1 MMEGLVSWTALYY
14 DDKCG
19 EEEPLKK
26 IVTKFGGSSL
36 ADAGQFAKVKSIL
49 ALDPA
54 RRYVVPSAPGRRFK
68 EDEKVTDLLYRCHA
82 LAAKGE
88 DYQETFDK
96 IAARYMDIAEELGL
110 SLDLGAVLDEVDER
124 IGAGASADWCAS
136 RGEYLGGM
144 LLADYLGWR
153 FFDPAKGILF
163 DETGRFDAER
173 TQVVLSE
180 ALADGEPT
188 VVPGF
193 FGSKPNGEVHTF
205 SRGGSDVT
213 GAIVARAVG
222 ADMYE
227 NWTDVSGFLI
237 ADPRIIDK
245 PEGIEVIT
253 YKELREL
260 SYMGA
265 TVLHEDAIFPVRQQ
279 GIPINIR
286 NTNAPEDSGTW
297 IVGSTCQKSKYVIT
311 GIAGKKGFCSI
322 NIEKDMMNSEIG
334 FGRKVLQA
342 FEENGISFEHVPSG
356 IDTLTVFVHQD
367 EFMHKEQKVVAG
379 IHRLA
384 NPDSI
389 EIESDLALIAVVG
402 RGMKSTRG
410 TAGRI
415 FSALAHANVNVRM
428 IDQGSSEQNIII
440 GVADEDFETAI
451 KAIYDIF
458 VVTRL

>member
-1 MMEGLVSWTALYY
+1 MEGLVSWTALYY

-36 ADAGQFAKVKSIL
+36 ADAGQFAKVKRIL

-68 EDEKVTDLLYRCHA
+68 EDEKVTDLLYRCHE
-82 LAAKGE
+82 LAARGE

-163 DETGRFDAER
+163 DETGRFDAEG

-180 ALADGEPT
+180 ALAGGEPT

-227 NWTDVSGFLI
+227 NWTDVSGFLM
-237 ADPRIIDK
+237 ADPRVVENPREIRS
-245 PEGIEVIT
+245 IT

-265 TVLHEDAIFPVRQQ
+265 SVLHEDAMFPVHKA
-279 GIPINIR
+279 GIPTNIR
-286 NTNAPEDSGTW
+286 NTNLPEHPGTL
-297 IVGSTCQKSKYVIT
+297 ISLDMPEETDVPTIT
-311 GIAGKKGFCSI
+311 GIAGHKGFSVI
-322 NIEKDMMNSEIG
+322 FVEKAMMNSELG
-334 FGRKVLQA
+334 FGRKVLSVL
-342 FEENGISFEHVPSG
+342 EECGISFEHLPTG
-356 IDTLTVFVHQD
+356 IDTMSV
-367 EFMHKEQKVVAG
+367 VVAQDALAPHREQVVHRIMEVVEPDTLT
-379 IHRLA
+379 IH
-384 NPDSI
+384 DDMS
-389 EIESDLALIAVVG
+389 LIATVG
-402 RGMKSTRG
+402 RGMVHNCG
-410 TAGRI
+410 TAARLFASMSRAGI
-415 FSALAHANVNVRM
+415 NVRM
-428 IDQGSSEQNIII
+428 IDQGSSELSIIV
-440 GVADEDFETAI
+440 GVDDKDFESTI
-451 KAIYDIF
+451 RAIYHEF
-458 VVTRL
+458 VK

>member
-1 MMEGLVSWTALYY
+1 MEGLVSWTALYY

-36 ADAGQFAKVKSIL
+36 ADAGQFAKVKRIL

-68 EDEKVTDLLYRCHA
+68 EDEKVTDLLYRCHE
-82 LAAKGE
+82 LAARGE

-227 NWTDVSGFLI
+227 NWTDVSGFLM
-237 ADPRIIDK
+237 ADPRVVENPREIRS
-245 PEGIEVIT
+245 IT

-265 TVLHEDAIFPVRQQ
+265 SVLHEDAMFPVHKA
-279 GIPINIR
+279 GIPTNIR
-286 NTNAPEDSGTW
+286 NTNLPEHPGTL
-297 IVGSTCQKSKYVIT
+297 ISLDMPEETDVPTIT
-311 GIAGKKGFCSI
+311 GIAGHKGFSVI
-322 NIEKDMMNSEIG
+322 FVEKAMMNSELG
-334 FGRKVLQA
+334 FGRKVLSVL
-342 FEENGISFEHVPSG
+342 EECGISFEHLPTG
-356 IDTLTVFVHQD
+356 IDTMSV
-367 EFMHKEQKVVAG
+367 VVAQDALAPHREQVVHRIMEVVEPDTLT
-379 IHRLA
+379 IH
-384 NPDSI
+384 DDMS
-389 EIESDLALIAVVG
+389 LIATVG
-402 RGMKSTRG
+402 RGMVHNCG
-410 TAGRI
+410 TAARLFASMSRAGI
-415 FSALAHANVNVRM
+415 NVRM
-428 IDQGSSEQNIII
+428 IDQGSSELSIIV
-440 GVADEDFETAI
+440 GVDDKDFESTI
-451 KAIYDIF
+451 RAIYHEF
-458 VVTRL
+458 VK

>member
-54 RRYVVPSAPGRRFK
+54 RRYVVPPAPGRRFK

-227 NWTDVSGFLI
+227 NWTDVSGFLM
-237 ADPRIIDK
+237 ADPRVVENPREIRS
-245 PEGIEVIT
+245 IT

-265 TVLHEDAIFPVRQQ
+265 SVLHEDAMFPVHKA
-279 GIPINIR
+279 GIPTNIR
-286 NTNAPEDSGTW
+286 NTNLPEHPGTL
-297 IVGSTCQKSKYVIT
+297 ISLDMPEETDVPTIT
-311 GIAGKKGFCSI
+311 GIAGHKGFSVI
-322 NIEKDMMNSEIG
+322 FVEKAMMNSELG
-334 FGRKVLQA
+334 FGRKVLSVL
-342 FEENGISFEHVPSG
+342 EECGISFEHLPTG
-356 IDTLTVFVHQD
+356 IDTMSV
-367 EFMHKEQKVVAG
+367 VVAQDALAPHREQVVHRIMEVVEPDTLT
-379 IHRLA
+379 IH
-384 NPDSI
+384 DDMS
-389 EIESDLALIAVVG
+389 LIATVG
-402 RGMKSTRG
+402 RGMVHNCG
-410 TAGRI
+410 TAARLFASMSRAGI
-415 FSALAHANVNVRM
+415 NVRM
-428 IDQGSSEQNIII
+428 IDQGSSELSIIV
-440 GVADEDFETAI
+440 GVDDKDFESTI
-451 KAIYDIF
+451 RAIYHEF
-458 VVTRL
+458 VK